1 MGYEIA
7 GGLGVKMA
15 APEREVYVMVGD
27 GSYLMM
33 SSEIVTSIQEGIKL
47 IIVLL
52 DNDGYKSIGGLS
64 RSLGQGGLGTRY
76 AFPRDNVLPGDDT
89 TAVETLPVDLAA
101 NAQSLGADVIV
112 CRSYDDF
119 VRGLAAARA
128 GRRTTVVYIQNDRLL
143 GVPGYE
149 SWWDVPV
156 AETAEAHEVQAARE
170 EWEEMR
176 ARERT
181 FL

>member
-33 SSEIVTSIQEGIKL
+33 NSEIVTSIQEGYKL
-47 IIVLL
+47 TIVLV
-52 DNDGYKSIGGLS
+52 NNYGFSSIGGLS
-64 RSLGQGGLGTRY
+64 DSVGSGGFGTLYRYRNSDTGQLDGGKLPVDFAAHARSLGATVFE
-76 AFPRDNVLPGDDT
+76 AKDLPGLTGALEQSKQQKQT
-89 TAVETLPVDLAA
+89 TVIVVETDPE
-101 NAQSLGADVIV
+101 Q
-112 CRSYDDF
+112 R
-119 VRGLAAARA
+119 
-128 GRRTTVVYIQNDRLL
+128 
-143 GVPGYE
+143 VPGYE

-156 AETAEAHEVQAARE
+156 AEVSEMPPVREAFAEYDKASEKKRH
-170 EWEEMR
+170 
-176 ARERT
+176 